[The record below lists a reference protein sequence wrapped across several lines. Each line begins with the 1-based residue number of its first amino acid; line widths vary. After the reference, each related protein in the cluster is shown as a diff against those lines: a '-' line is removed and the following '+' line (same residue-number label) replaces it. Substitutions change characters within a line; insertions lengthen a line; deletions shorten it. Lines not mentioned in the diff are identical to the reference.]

1 MYLGHIPLVVKPM
14 HVAHIPAVA
23 SIERESFPTP
33 WPDTAYRHE
42 LTQNEMA
49 HYYVLGPQSPHP
61 MSADA
66 STWHRLRQMA
76 WFRPG
81 ADSDEVWGYAG
92 FWMMVDEAHISTLAV
107 RHDMRQRGLGQCL
120 LLTLLDEAR
129 NLEAVR
135 ATLEVR
141 ISNCAA
147 QALYAKYG
155 FEEVGRREGYYPDNG
170 EDALLLMTPDFS
182 SVAFWDTVG
191 ASRSRL
197 LERLGQASVPRM
209 LPAN

>member
-1 MYLGHIPLVVKPM
+1 MYLGQIPLVVKPM
-14 HVAHIPAVA
+14 QVAHIPAVV
-23 SIERESFPTP
+23 SIEQESFPMP

-49 HYYVLGPQSPHP
+49 HYYVLGLQSPHP
-61 MSADA
+61 TPADA
-66 STWHRLRQMA
+66 STWHRLRQML

-92 FWMMVDEAHISTLAV
+92 FWMMLDEAHISTLAV

-120 LLTLLDEAR
+120 LLGLLDEAR
-129 NLEAVR
+129 NLEADR

-141 ISNCAA
+141 ISNSAA

-155 FEEVGRREGYYPDNG
+155 FEEVCRRKGYYPDNG
-170 EDALLLMTPDFS
+170 EDALLLTTPDFS
-182 SVAFWDTVG
+182 SVAFWDAVD
-191 ASRSRL
+191 ASRFRL
-197 LERLGQASVPRM
+197 VERLGQKSVARM